1 MSRITRAY
9 RVLGLPPDAS
19 GDEIK
24 TAYRDL
30 VQVWHPDRFGHDERL
45 RHKAERNLQRIN
57 DAYERVRSHEPM
69 PRPERQSQARVSFEA
84 VRGLGDMLQSGIH
97 RVSRMFSR
105 SEIRI
110 VGLEL
115 TAGERARQAR
125 GRARR
130 AWGILLALLLTLAGV
145 VALVFVLAR

>member
-1 MSRITRAY
+1 MSRVTRAY
-9 RVLGLPPDAS
+9 RVLGLPPDAP

-30 VQVWHPDRFGHDERL
+30 VRVWHPDRFGHDERL

-57 DAYERVRSHEPM
+57 DAYELLRSHELM
-69 PRPERQSQARVSFEA
+69 PRSERQSGVRASFEA

-97 RVSRMFSR
+97 SVSQMFTR
-105 SEIRI
+105 GEIRI
-110 VGLEL
+110 IGLEL

-125 GRARR
+125 ERSRHT
-130 AWGILLALLLTLAGV
+130 WGILLALLLTLVGV
-145 VALVFVLAR
+145 VVLVLLLAP

>member
-1 MSRITRAY
+1 
-9 RVLGLPPDAS
+9 
-19 GDEIK
+19 
-24 TAYRDL
+24 
-30 VQVWHPDRFGHDERL
+30 
-45 RHKAERNLQRIN
+45 
-57 DAYERVRSHEPM
+57 
-69 PRPERQSQARVSFEA
+69 
-84 VRGLGDMLQSGIH
+84 MLQSGIH

-125 GRARR
+125 ERARR

-145 VALVFVLAR
+145 VALVLVLAR